1 MNTNAQKIESLLFY
15 FNEEMSKKK
24 LADTAG
30 ISLAELEESLH
41 DINEAR
47 ADSGIILVQ
56 TPTTVSLGTH
66 PNMAPLI
73 ESVSNSETIS
83 PLSKAA
89 LETLSVVLYQSPVTR
104 AEIDTV
110 RGVNSLYSVR
120 NLLVRGLVSRR
131 TIDGAIVYEPTAE
144 TLQLL
149 GVSSSQDM
157 PDYETVQEKID
168 AITKGHSESTNDK
181 PEVEQED
188 SGVVEDAE

>member
-168 AITKGHSESTNDK
+168 AITKGHSENANDK
-181 PEVEQED
+181 PEVEQEG